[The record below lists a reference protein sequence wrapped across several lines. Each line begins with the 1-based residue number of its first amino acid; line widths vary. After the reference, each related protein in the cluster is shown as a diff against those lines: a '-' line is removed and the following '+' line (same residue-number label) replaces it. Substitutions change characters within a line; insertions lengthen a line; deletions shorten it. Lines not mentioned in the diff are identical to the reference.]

1 MAWLAVAIHVSC
13 AAAAGAFIL
22 ARRRRRLGTR
32 WTAAETALAVVYAAS
47 MLALTSGPVLI
58 DFTKAYHYAGRAIVS
73 DPATLYDCTRAQC
86 YVNLPAIALLFVPFG
101 LMEPYTAG
109 VVFSLIG
116 LAALAI
122 AVRHL
127 TRDAHADIVLWL
139 IALSGPLYYSIRIGN
154 TTHFLLIALIL
165 AFDRLAIGRE
175 PLAGGLLAAAALI
188 KPPLALF
195 LPYLLLR
202 RRYGAALTMAA
213 VAAAVVGL
221 SMALYGIDLHRFWLR
236 EFVIGHGGSPVG
248 AYNVQSVNGFLAHLA
263 TRGHLRDWYPIPMG
277 PAFAPQAWSLPPP
290 SCSASRW
297 CAGVPAAPA
306 RPARGMRNCHS
317 S

>member
-32 WTAAETALAVVYAAS
+32 WTAAETALALVYATS

-58 DFTKAYHYAGRAIVS
+58 DFTKAYYYAGRAIVS

-116 LAALAI
+116 LAALAV

-202 RRYGAALTMAA
+202 RRYGAALTMAT
-213 VAAAVVGL
+213 VAAAVVAL
-221 SMALYGIDLHRFWLR
+221 SMALYGIDLHL
-236 EFVIGHGGSPVG
+236 
-248 AYNVQSVNGFLAHLA
+248 
-263 TRGHLRDWYPIPMG
+263 
-277 PAFAPQAWSLPPP
+277 
-290 SCSASRW
+290 
-297 CAGVPAAPA
+297 
-306 RPARGMRNCHS
+306 
-317 S
+317 